1 MLNFV
6 TVFKPNDMKISAFIL
21 GILLCFQLAVCA
33 QDSAGRAVEQM
44 NQAQS
49 SLAQKEYVKARYYF
63 KQAFRKFAAEGN
75 YEQAIRCGI
84 RTNALY
90 LRENLYQEAFDLC
103 RDMDQVIREGEQKT
117 GKALY
122 DLRFLVA
129 NERLQMFT
137 ALKNAARAKD
147 QLLRLEETA
156 AQAKN
161 DSLKQVL
168 LFTQANYYYNF
179 GQDQQG
185 DNSFRQLT
193 EQYKQQ
199 KDYEKVNDSYRKLIE
214 TATKANNAR
223 LVGRLYEKYHLWTD
237 SVKMLTAKDELGVL
251 QKKYDDSQDLLAE
264 KEHSLKMKQYKI
276 VALCTL
282 CLILVGGVVL
292 LIVWLLRLTVGNK
305 KLKKNIRIANEHSQ
319 LKSEFIRNISEQMGP
334 TLDALETSAQQLG
347 SSVAAAE
354 MIGRIEAL
362 KKFGNDI
369 QELSQLENTLDEPYK
384 TSEINVHTF
393 CEATMN
399 KVKPDVHPEVATV
412 VDAVKLQIKTNP
424 EQLERIL
431 VHLLK
436 NAAYYTESGKI
447 TLEYK
452 RRGAH
457 SHQFIVTDT
466 GSGIAPE
473 RRENLF
479 NPFTEV
485 KDLTNGDGLGLP
497 ICALI
502 AAKLNG
508 NLKLDTA
515 YKNGARFI
523 LDLHA

>member
-6 TVFKPNDMKISAFIL
+6 TVFKPNDMKIFAFIL
-21 GILLCFQLAVCA
+21 SILLCFQVTLSA
-33 QDSAGRAVEQM
+33 QDTTNGAAEQM

-75 YEQAIRCGI
+75 YEQAIRCGLQ
-84 RTNALY
+84 TNALY

-156 AQAKN
+156 SQAKN
-161 DSLKQVL
+161 DSLNQLL

-185 DNSFRQLT
+185 DQSFRQLT
-193 EQYKQQ
+193 DRYKQQ
-199 KDYEKVNDSYRKLIE
+199 KDYEKVNESYRKLIE

-223 LVGRLYEKYHLWTD
+223 LVGRLYEKYRLWTD
-237 SVKMLTAKDELGVL
+237 SVNSLTAKDELGIL
-251 QKKYDDSQDLLAE
+251 QKKYDDSQDVFAQ
-264 KEHSLKMKQYKI
+264 KEHSLQVKQYKI
-276 VALCTL
+276 VGLCTL

-292 LIVWLLRLTVGNK
+292 LVVMLLRLTVSNK

-319 LKSEFIRNISEQMGP
+319 LKSDFIRNISEQMEP
-334 TLDALETSAQQLG
+334 TLNALESSARELG
-347 SSVAAAE
+347 ASATATR
-354 MIGRIEAL
+354 MLGQIDAL

-384 TSEINVHTF
+384 ASEINVHTF

-399 KVKPDVHPEVATV
+399 KVKGDVHPDVATV

-436 NAAYYTESGKI
+436 NAACYTDSGKI

-479 NPFTEV
+479 KPFTEV
-485 KDLTNGDGLGLP
+485 KDLTDGDGLGLP
-497 ICALI
+497 ICSLI
-502 AAKLNG
+502 ATKLNG
-508 NLKLDTA
+508 NLSLDAT
-515 YKNGARFI
+515 YKNGTRFV
-523 LDLHA
+523 LDIHA